1 MRNLFMGNSGG
12 RRSWWRQVVTL
23 GFALTVLGPLP
34 GSFVD
39 DAAAQPA
46 QPPIEEFVPI
56 DELPPEDR
64 LPAAPFL
71 VAAYS
76 IVWILAFGYFWL
88 LSRRLS
94 EVERELA
101 DLSRRVGDDDDQ
113 V

>member
-1 MRNLFMGNSGG
+1 MNRRLFGFNVQSS
-12 RRSWWRQVVTL
+12 RVAVIVTL
-23 GFALTVLGPLP
+23 VVISSLLGSLA
-34 GSFVD
+34 GVE
-39 DAAAQPA
+39 AAQPA
-46 QPPIEEFVPI
+46 QPPIAEFVPI

-88 LSRRLS
+88 LSRRFS

-101 DLSRRVGDDDDQ
+101 DLSRRVGDDGDQ
-113 V
+113 A